1 MLLFGARKTKP
12 MKLTFVRN
20 IQFTKLVKIDGRLK
34 EFNFRKPNFNERS
47 NFSVD
52 TIDQYGERI
61 IFQMKHTDA
70 TWKIITDGLPRWIL
84 DQEANFNEIIKAE
97 IG

>member
-1 MLLFGARKTKP
+1 

-20 IQFTKLVKIDGRLK
+20 IQFTKLIKIDGRLK

-61 IFQMKHTDA
+61 IFHMKHSEQG
-70 TWKIITDGLPRWIL
+70 WKIITGELPKWIT
-84 DQEANFNEIIKAE
+84 DQEETFDELIKTELA
-97 IG
+97 